1 MILAI
6 TIILLSVYVIK
17 KSSFFKDEKLSFIFL
32 TILFVLKI
40 LGLFLYVSI
49 YSVNASAYIF
59 NSDTQS
65 ILHDSKIIYQSL
77 FTKPKDF
84 FEIIFGFHNKT
95 TSGYLYENYFSKMDK
110 WFSIGKSDFLLND
123 NQSIT
128 KLNAL
133 LMLLSFGKFYAH
145 AILNCI
151 LSFLGSYFIYKTFKR
166 FFNGKEKLLFI
177 ILLFIPSVYFW
188 TSGVLK
194 EPFVIFFLGGFLW
207 SFFHFFIFKKIRFSK
222 IILFVFSVFGLM
234 ILKPY
239 VLVCIA
245 FPLITFTFIEKK
257 ITKKIA
263 LSYLTIIITGITF
276 CTLFSLFILNK
287 NVFSIIAKRQND
299 FVSFGKGGTFLYG
312 NGKYIRIDYYDFNKS
327 LNFDNNSQLYK
338 LNTGTSYIFWNYP
351 NFKDTF
357 FIKNNIDTLG
367 LYELKNSITPSNSLI
382 EYRLLEPTL
391 KSYLELLPKAIINSF
406 TYPLFYNCK
415 TQLQFFAS
423 IENLIFLIFLLC
435 SILLINKS
443 EINKNLLSFLI
454 SSVIILFV
462 LAGYSTAIGGALVRY
477 KMPFLPFLWMIPL
490 LLIDKNKLSK
500 IAIKTKQCLLL
511 VINQQVNNT
520 GFGSTIIG

>member
-1 MILAI
+1 MILVI
-6 TIILLSVYVIK
+6 IIILLSLYVIK

-32 TILFVLKI
+32 TTLFILKI
-40 LGLFLYVSI
+40 SGVFIYVSV

-65 ILHDSKIIYQSL
+65 ILHDSQIIYQSL

-84 FEIIFGFHNKT
+84 FEIIFGFHGNT

-128 KLNAL
+128 KLNAF
-133 LMLLSFGKFYAH
+133 LMILSFGKFYAH

-151 LSFLGSYFIYKTFKR
+151 LSFLGSYFIYKTFKH
-166 FFNGKEKLLFI
+166 FFNCKEKLLFS

-207 SFFHFFIFKKIRFSK
+207 SFFHFFIFKKITFFK
-222 IILFVFSVFGLM
+222 IILFIVSVYGLV

-245 FPLITFTFIEKK
+245 FPLIAFSLIEKHRIKK
-257 ITKKIA
+257 ITI
-263 LSYLTIIITGITF
+263 SYLTIIITGIIF

-312 NGKYIRIDYYDFNKS
+312 NGKYLRIDYYDFNKS
-327 LNFDNNSQLYK
+327 LNFDTVSQLYK
-338 LNTGTSYIFWNYP
+338 LNAGCSYMYWNYP
-351 NFKDTF
+351 NFRDTLF
-357 FIKNNIDTLG
+357 MKNNIDTLTS
-367 LYELKNSITPSNSLI
+367 YELKNSVIPSNSLI
-382 EYRLLEPTL
+382 ENRLLEPTL

-406 TYPLFYNCK
+406 MYPLFYNCK
-415 TQLQFFAS
+415 TMLQFFAS
-423 IENLIFLIFLLC
+423 IENLMFLIFLLC
-435 SILLINKS
+435 SILLINKY
-443 EINKNLLSFLI
+443 EINKNLLFFLI

-490 LLIDKNKLSK
+490 LLFDSEKLKLIAAKIRSIIIPLDKP
-500 IAIKTKQCLLL
+500 
-511 VINQQVNNT
+511 VN
-520 GFGSTIIG
+520 